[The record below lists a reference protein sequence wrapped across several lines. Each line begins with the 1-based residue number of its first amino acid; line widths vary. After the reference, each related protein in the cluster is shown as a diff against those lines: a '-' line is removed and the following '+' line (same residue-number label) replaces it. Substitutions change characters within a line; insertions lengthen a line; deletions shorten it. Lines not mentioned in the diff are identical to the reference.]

1 MDKWICSECGTENE
15 KEYVYCKNCGAK
27 SVSEQESRADKTD
40 YGFKNNPNFTHNEN
54 FYNTPNGENPNF
66 SHQGSPFVN
75 NGYNSQ
81 YQGFESAEEPQTES
95 IGGIPTD
102 EMALFIGNKANKIL
116 PKFAKMELTGTKT
129 SWCWPAAVLGFFFG
143 PMGSALWFFY
153 RKMYRAALILLAVG
167 AALSIS
173 LTVFTHSTAADRL
186 NSFFGAFEIKNSP
199 YISENSESKAEAA
212 ERLAVDIEK
221 IVNFASCIVTGL
233 FGFYLYKKHAVKKIK
248 GYREYNSD
256 PRYYRLGL
264 TAVGGTSGG
273 MAVLGIAAFML
284 VQSVSGFIILGVSSI
299 KL

>member
-15 KEYVYCKNCGAK
+15 KEYIYCKNCGAK
-27 SVSEQESRADKTD
+27 SVSEQERCADKTD

-66 SHQGSPFVN
+66 SHQSSPFVN

-81 YQGFESAEEPQTES
+81 YQGYESAEEPQIES

-102 EMALFIGNKANKIL
+102 EIALFIGNKANKIL

-129 SWCWPAAVLGFFFG
+129 SWCWPAAVLGFCFG

-153 RKMYRAALILLAVG
+153 RKMYKAALILLAVG
-167 AALSIS
+167 AALNIL
-173 LTVFTHSTAADRL
+173 LTVFSCSTTADRL
-186 NSFFGAFEIKNSP
+186 NGFFNTLDIRYSQDASAKNKNTVSDR
-199 YISENSESKAEAA
+199 ISDDVEY
-212 ERLAVDIEK
+212 
-221 IVNFASCIVTGL
+221 IVNVATCIVTGL
-233 FGFYLYKKHAVKKIK
+233 FGFFLYKKHAVKKIK

-256 PRYYRLGL
+256 PRYYRLGI
-264 TAVGGTSGG
+264 TAVGGTSPG
-273 MAVLGIAAFML
+273 MTVLGIAAFIL